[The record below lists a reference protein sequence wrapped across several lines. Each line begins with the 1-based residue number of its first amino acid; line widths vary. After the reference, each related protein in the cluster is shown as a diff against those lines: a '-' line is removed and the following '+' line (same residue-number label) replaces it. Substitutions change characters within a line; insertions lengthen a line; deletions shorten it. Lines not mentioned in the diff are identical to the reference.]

1 MSAEGDRPA
10 QLEPSD
16 LGTKEYWDH
25 LYTSE
30 LRNHAADPS
39 DIGTVWFDDSDAE
52 AKVVDFL
59 SDLASSSS
67 SSPSSSPDAPSKQ
80 TASLLDL
87 GCGNASLLFALR
99 AAGWTGRAR
108 GVDYSPQSIALARQV
123 AASRAAA
130 SSAASAASA
139 SPIELAEW
147 DVVAGPLDALLD
159 GAQARG
165 WDLVLDKGTFD
176 AVSLSDERDAH
187 GRRRP
192 CEAYRDRVVRLV
204 RPGGLFVVTSCN
216 WTEPELVEWFA
227 GRDDEGDRHQLGFAV
242 AGRVQYRTFSF
253 GGVKG
258 QTISTV
264 GFRKL

>member
-1 MSAEGDRPA
+1 M
-10 QLEPSD
+10 
-16 LGTKEYWDH
+16 
-25 LYTSE
+25 
-30 LRNHAADPS
+30 RNHAADPS

-52 AKVVDFL
+52 TKVVDFL

-67 SSPSSSPDAPSKQ
+67 LPSPPPDAPCKE

-87 GCGNASLLFALR
+87 GCGNASLLFTLR

-123 AASRAAA
+123 AASKAAEA
-130 SSAASAASA
+130 D
-139 SPIELAEW
+139 SPLPVELAEW
-147 DVVAGPLDALLD
+147 DVVAGPLDAVLD

-165 WDLVLDKGTFD
+165 WDVVLDKGTFD
-176 AVSLSDERDAH
+176 AVSLSDERDAR

-192 CEAYRDRVVRLV
+192 CEAYRDRVVRVV
-204 RPGGLFVVTSCN
+204 RPAGLLVVTSCN

-227 GRDDEGDRHQLGFAV
+227 GGHRPGFAV
-242 AGRVQYRTFSF
+242 TGRVRYRTFSF

-264 GFRKL
+264 CFRKL